1 MQNDWGK
8 ESPFL
13 RSKAG
18 REFQL
23 IVGDRLKWIEYV
35 VLGPDSPTM
44 YASKLY
50 FKKGVLNWGKNLFAK
65 LFPTISSKTFPR
77 KMRPTVVSIG
87 KDTVHEDLPDPQ
99 NQEFD
104 EWLFDYLETD
114 WNPTYKAI
122 GESGTLLGYLSGYLT
137 GELKLPMETVT
148 EMGIQDY
155 DKALKHK
162 LGFGIEEVFEKEK
175 IVSKKEVTRLAT
187 EYAKEHGAEWL
198 AIYKRDDQ
206 GEIIYGEDGQPIRG
220 GKPYEYLT
228 QMWRDMIVTAIQ
240 EGKTLEQ
247 MQSDFAY
254 PDLMDLVDKGTI
266 SPETYLELLNGKESE
281 LLQLRLNRNFR
292 RFAWT
297 EASMAFNAG
306 RIRAMSEMGINY
318 GIFRKGQR
326 VM

>member
-1 MQNDWGK
+1 
-8 ESPFL
+8 
-13 RSKAG
+13 

-23 IVGDRLKWIEYV
+23 LVGDRLKWIEYV

-50 FKKGVLNWGKNLFAK
+50 FKKGVLKWGKNLFSKIFPSITAK
-65 LFPTISSKTFPR
+65 QFPR
-77 KMRPTVVSIG
+77 KIRPAMINIG
-87 KDTVHEDLPDPQ
+87 KETVLDDMSDPPDQ
-99 NQEFD
+99 DFD
-104 EWLFDYLETD
+104 EWLFDYLEKD
-114 WNPTYKAI
+114 WNPTFKEI
-122 GESGTLLGYLSGYLT
+122 GETGTLLGYLSGYLT
-137 GELKLPMETVT
+137 GELKLPLETVT

-155 DKALKHK
+155 DKALKYK
-162 LGFGIEEVFEKEK
+162 LGFGIDEVFEKGK
-175 IVSKKEVTRLAT
+175 IVSKKEISRLAA

-206 GEIIYGEDGQPIRG
+206 GEIIYGEDGQPERG

-254 PDLMDLVDKGTI
+254 PDLLDLVEKGTI
-266 SPETYLELLNGKESE
+266 SSETYLELLNGKESE

-306 RIRAMSEMGINY
+306 RIRAMSELGIDY
-318 GIFRKGQR
+318 GVFRKGQR

>member
-1 MQNDWGK
+1 
-8 ESPFL
+8 
-13 RSKAG
+13 
-18 REFQL
+18 
-23 IVGDRLKWIEYV
+23 
-35 VLGPDSPTM
+35 M

-50 FKKGVLNWGKNLFAK
+50 FKKGVLKWGKNLISKIFPSITAK
-65 LFPTISSKTFPR
+65 QFPR
-77 KMRPTVVSIG
+77 KIRPAIINIG
-87 KDTVHEDLPDPQ
+87 KDTVLDDLPDPPDQ
-99 NQEFD
+99 GFD
-104 EWLFDYLETD
+104 EWLFDYLEKD
-114 WNPTYKAI
+114 WNPTFKEI
-122 GESGTLLGYLSGYLT
+122 GETGTLLGYLSGYLT
-137 GELKLPMETVT
+137 GELKLPLETVT

-155 DKALKHK
+155 DKALKYK
-162 LGFGIEEVFEKEK
+162 LGFGIDEVFEKGK
-175 IVSKKEVTRLAT
+175 IVSKKEVSRLAA

-206 GEIIYGEDGQPIRG
+206 GEIIYSEDGQPVRG

-254 PDLMDLVDKGTI
+254 PDLLDLVENGTI
-266 SPETYLELLNGKESE
+266 SSETYLELLNGKESE

-306 RIRAMSEMGINY
+306 RIRAMSELGIDY
-318 GIFRKGQR
+318 GVFRKGQR